1 MTMVTEQL
9 QGGSVATKANVFFDG
24 KCVSHTVTLANGE
37 KKSVGV
43 VLASTLTFNT
53 AAAEIMECVAGA
65 CEYKLAGSDAWQ
77 KSGPGDKFNVAANS
91 SFEIKVSEAYHYI
104 CHFG

>member
-1 MTMVTEQL
+1 MTTEKIDGVAVT
-9 QGGSVATKANVFFDG
+9 TKANVYFDG
-24 KCVSHTVTLANGE
+24 KCVSHSITYADGT

-43 VLASTLTFNT
+43 ILPASLTFNT
-53 AAAEIMECVAGA
+53 GAPEIMECVAGA
-65 CEYKLAGSDAWQ
+65 CEYKLAGSDEWK
-77 KSGPGDKFNVAANS
+77 KSAAGEKFSVPGNS